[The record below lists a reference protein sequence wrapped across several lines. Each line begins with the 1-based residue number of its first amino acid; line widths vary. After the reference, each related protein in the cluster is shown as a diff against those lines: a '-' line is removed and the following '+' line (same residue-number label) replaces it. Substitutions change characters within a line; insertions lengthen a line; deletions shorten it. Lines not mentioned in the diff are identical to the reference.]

1 MTGLFRAIQ
10 QLGNGLGGATDPS
23 AGASAVDR
31 VILNVSGLA
40 AQSADPTVPGYIG
53 IAYVVRVLLPGLFRR
68 MTARARLPVLPD
80 LES

>member
-1 MTGLFRAIQ
+1 MLQALERGRYE
-10 QLGNGLGGATDPS
+10 
-23 AGASAVDR
+23 V
-31 VILNVSGLA
+31 
-40 AQSADPTVPGYIG
+40 TVPGYIG